1 VRNPSWDPATDEL
14 RPAYADRIEI
24 SLDGTHEE
32 NLAQLEQDRVDVVL
46 DSEPTPDQLRRYRER
61 PELEGR
67 LFRNAGDAIFFVSMN
82 LAVPP
87 FDDLQVRKAVNL
99 AIDKA
104 ELRRLLGTA
113 PVPAWGW
120 LSGNG
125 AGHVIPDSLEANL
138 LLDYDPYATPG
149 DEGDIEAARAEMTQ
163 SRHDGDGDGLCD
175 GPPCEDVLLLTRS
188 EGPFPAMAAEI
199 KNNLEAIGIGVT
211 VEALEPEAL
220 FEQLG
225 DPHEKV
231 PLAVGSGWQKGIP
244 SGGDFVVPLFHS
256 SSIEEGFNASLV
268 GAAPEQLREWGYEV
282 TSVPSIDA
290 QIAAC
295 LPLVGN
301 STQAECWAEADQFL
315 MENVVPWVPYVA
327 AEIVRAVS
335 SRVERFAYS
344 QFTALPALDQIALVP
359 NQP

>member
-1 VRNPSWDPATDEL
+1 
-14 RPAYADRIEI
+14 
-24 SLDGTHEE
+24 
-32 NLAQLEQDRVDVVL
+32 
-46 DSEPTPDQLRRYRER
+46 
-61 PELEGR
+61 
-67 LFRNAGDAIFFVSMN
+67 
-82 LAVPP
+82 
-87 FDDLQVRKAVNL
+87 
-99 AIDKA
+99 
-104 ELRRLLGTA
+104 
-113 PVPAWGW
+113 
-120 LSGNG
+120 
-125 AGHVIPDSLEANL
+125 VIPDSLEANL